1 MDQRM
6 LGKVRALLQK
16 AESTE
21 FPQEA
26 EALSARAQEL
36 IARYNLDEALVE
48 AGLGGS
54 GVRPDGRA
62 MTIAHPYAGPKAMLL
77 HVVAEAN
84 RCRSVWHRERGEAT
98 VLGFPS
104 DLVAVELLFT
114 SLLVQAT
121 SAMLQAGSRQ
131 DALGRSRTKSFR
143 HSFLSSYALRIGE
156 RLKEATAR
164 AVNESASAD
173 LSPVLASRN
182 AAVEQSVAELF
193 PKLRRYRGG
202 SATNVDGWLHGRAA
216 ADRAALGHT
225 ELTDR
230 RPEGTGIPSN
240 RE

>member
-26 EALSARAQEL
+26 EALTARAQEL
-36 IARYNLDEALVE
+36 ISRYNLDEALVE
-48 AGLGGS
+48 AGLA

-62 MTIAHPYAGPKAMLL
+62 VAVAHPYAGPKAMLL

-84 RCRSVWHRERGEAT
+84 RCRSVWHRERDEAT
-98 VLGFPS
+98 VLGFPA

-131 DALGRSRTKSFR
+131 DASGRSRTKSFR
-143 HSFLSSYALRIGE
+143 HSFLSAYALRIGE
-156 RLKEATAR
+156 RLKEATER
-164 AVNESASAD
+164 AVRENPSAE
-173 LSPVLASRN
+173 LRPVLASRN
-182 AAVEQSVAELF
+182 AEVERSVAERF
-193 PKLRRYRGG
+193 PRLRRYRGG
-202 SATNVDGWLHGRAA
+202 SPTNTDGWLHGLAA
-216 ADRAALGHT
+216 ADQAALGQA
-225 ELTDR
+225 ELSDR
-230 RPEGTGIPSN
+230 RRARGRG
-240 RE
+240 

>member
-26 EALSARAQEL
+26 EALTARAQEL
-36 IARYNLDEALVE
+36 IARYNLDEALLE
-48 AGLGGS
+48 AKLG
-54 GVRPDGRA
+54 GVRPDGRPVA
-62 MTIAHPYAGPKAMLL
+62 VTHPYAGPKAMLL

-131 DALGRSRTKSFR
+131 DPSGRSRTKSFR
-143 HSFLSSYALRIGE
+143 HSFLSAYALRIGE
-156 RLKEATAR
+156 RLREATER
-164 AVNESASAD
+164 MVNESTSAD

-182 AAVEQSVAELF
+182 AAVERSVAELF
-193 PKLRRYRGG
+193 PKLRRYRG
-202 SATNVDGWLHGRAA
+202 SSPTNADGWLHGRAA
-216 ADRAALGHT
+216 ADQAALGHG
-225 ELTDR
+225 ELLDR
-230 RPEGTGIPSN
+230 WPGDARG
-240 RE
+240 

>member
-26 EALSARAQEL
+26 EALTARAQEL
-36 IARYNLDEALVE
+36 ISRYNLDEALVE
-48 AGLGGS
+48 AGLGG
-54 GVRPDGRA
+54 VRPDGRA
-62 MTIAHPYAGPKAMLL
+62 VAVAHPYAGPKAMLL

-98 VLGFPS
+98 VLGFPA

-131 DALGRSRTKSFR
+131 DSSGRSRTKSFR
-143 HSFLSSYALRIGE
+143 HSFLSAYALRIGE
-156 RLKEATAR
+156 RLKEATER
-164 AVNESASAD
+164 AVRENPSAE
-173 LSPVLASRN
+173 LRPVLASRN
-182 AAVEQSVAELF
+182 AEVERSVAERF
-193 PKLRRYRGG
+193 PRLRRYRGG
-202 SATNVDGWLHGRAA
+202 SPTNTDGWLHGRAA
-216 ADRAALGHT
+216 ADQAALGQA
-225 ELTDR
+225 ELSDR
-230 RPEGTGIPSN
+230 RRARGRG
-240 RE
+240 

>member
-26 EALSARAQEL
+26 EALTARAQEL

-48 AGLGGS
+48 AGLGGT
-54 GVRPDGRA
+54 RPDGRPVA
-62 MTIAHPYAGPKAMLL
+62 VTHPYAGPKAMLL

-131 DALGRSRTKSFR
+131 DASGRSRTKSFR
-143 HSFLSSYALRIGE
+143 HSFLSAYALRIGE
-156 RLKEATAR
+156 RLREATER
-164 AVNESASAD
+164 VVKENASAD

-202 SATNVDGWLHGRAA
+202 APTNTDGWLHGRAA
-216 ADRAALGHT
+216 ADQAALGHG
-225 ELTDR
+225 ELSDR
-230 RPEGTGIPSN
+230 RQAEGRG
-240 RE
+240 

>member
-26 EALSARAQEL
+26 EALTARAQEL
-36 IARYNLDEALVE
+36 IARYNLDEALLE
-48 AGLGGS
+48 AGLG
-54 GVRPDGRA
+54 GVRPDGRPVA
-62 MTIAHPYAGPKAMLL
+62 VVNPYAGPKAMLL

-131 DALGRSRTKSFR
+131 DAAGRSRTKSFR
-143 HSFLSSYALRIGE
+143 HSFLSAYALRIGE

-164 AVNESASAD
+164 AVDESASAD

-182 AAVEQSVAELF
+182 AAVERSVAELF
-193 PKLRRYRGG
+193 PRLRRYRGG
-202 SATNVDGWLHGRAA
+202 APTNTDGWLRGRAA
-216 ADRAALGHT
+216 ADRAALGHG
-225 ELTDR
+225 ELPQQPAEER
-230 RPEGTGIPSN
+230 RS
-240 RE
+240 